1 MGKKVIYMRPA
12 VYCFRPMGDT
22 DGELDRLGSRVLE
35 SDGTR
40 DARSTTE
47 DESRRDGGKPRPNPE
62 AQVRRNFLPPK
73 PMHTRSAP
81 LPHNA
86 AHRVSQS
93 DGETS
98 DQVVLKTLRHAAFA
112 NRLGGFQLPQEP
124 QETPKQ
130 APRASHSRS
139 NTHPAPVSRALQPPP
154 SKHPS
159 IDDSEFDTDA
169 LALDGDAAATHFQP
183 APIMPPQKPREAIQQ
198 HNTAE
203 KLSRDM
209 YERVPSPE
217 NRAVPKEEPETPF
230 TMVSKISRRME
241 TRVKTDWPSTPK
253 EYMEKYTVMLSRITK
268 MMEGPTEEFSNGSV
282 STHLDIVCPVLR
294 MRRHQDEETTAQ
306 DAMQYMYEALV
317 VCDEIVLERYS
328 SLLKSRL
335 KQRSEEE
342 RAHFVLGKHPYLQ
355 DGMSKTSDPELRP
368 TQHARSELDR
378 SESEAHSVPEQP
390 HVQTT
395 MASEIETNPEYDQ
408 HAETGASQPREDDRM
423 RPKPARRRQMNVS
436 HTSERPPRG
445 SYHHGAPS
453 RADPVRHSQE
463 SARRNS
469 ADARQAEYVRRA
481 QALHAQQ
488 SRSWWPFAS

>member
-1 MGKKVIYMRPA
+1 MRPA

-47 DESRRDGGKPRPNPE
+47 DDSRRDGDKPRPNPE

-73 PMHTRSAP
+73 LMHTRSAP
-81 LPHNA
+81 RPHNA

-98 DQVVLKTLRHAAFA
+98 DQVVLKTLRHAAFV
-112 NRLGGFQLPQEP
+112 NRLGGFQAPQEP
-124 QETPKQ
+124 QEAPKQ
-130 APRASHSRS
+130 APRASHPRS
-139 NTHPAPVSRALQPPP
+139 NTQPAPVSRALQPPP

-183 APIMPPQKPREAIQQ
+183 APITPPQRPREAFQKRDI
-198 HNTAE
+198 AA
-203 KLSRDM
+203 KVSRDM

-217 NRAVPKEEPETPF
+217 NRVVPREEPETPF

-241 TRVKTDWPSTPK
+241 TRVKTDWPATPT

-294 MRRHQDEETTAQ
+294 MRRHQNEDTTAQ

-328 SLLKSRL
+328 SLLKSKM

-342 RAHFVLGKHPYLQ
+342 SAAIALGKRAFLQ
-355 DGMSKTSDPELRP
+355 DGLSKPSDQVSRP

-395 MASEIETNPEYDQ
+395 MASEIETNPEYDR
-408 HAETGASQPREDDRM
+408 HAETGAPQSREDDRM

-436 HTSERPPRG
+436 HSSEREHRG

-453 RADPVRHSQE
+453 RAEPARHSQE
-463 SARRNS
+463 TARRS
-469 ADARQAEYVRRA
+469 AVEARQAEYVRRA
-481 QALHAQQ
+481 QTLHAEQ